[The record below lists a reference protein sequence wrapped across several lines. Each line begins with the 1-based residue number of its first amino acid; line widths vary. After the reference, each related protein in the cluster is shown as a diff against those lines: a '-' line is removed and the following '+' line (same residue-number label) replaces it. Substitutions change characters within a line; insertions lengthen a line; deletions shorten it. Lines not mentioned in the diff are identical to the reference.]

1 MTKYG
6 PINNFTDIGAYKIG
20 KEIIKLTYGITDKLP
35 SEEKYGLSSQMRRA
49 AVSFTA
55 NIAEGYGRYHFKEN
69 IQFCLIGRGSMY
81 ELQDHIISCKEI
93 GFIKNDEFQNIFTLT
108 ENALKALNGYIRL
121 LKRLKLKIKE

>member
-1 MTKYG
+1 MKKYG